1 MAIFLAT
8 LFVLVCI
15 LLIVVILL
23 QKGRGGGLGAAFG
36 GLGSSAFGTRTGDV
50 FTWVTIVLT
59 ALFLILAILTFLV
72 AQPEPGT
79 VTAPIFSPP
88 PGPIDSSVY
97 VVIDC
102 RTPGARVYYTTDDSE
117 PTEESSQYESAV
129 EVIPGMTLKVR
140 AFRARWIPS
149 PVVSGTYGPPA
160 TQPAAEAAPATTQ
173 AAPTASGGAE

>member
-15 LLIVVILL
+15 LLIVVVLL

-79 VTAPIFSPP
+79 VTTPVFSPL

-102 RTPGARVYYTTDDSE
+102 QTPGASVHYTTDGSE
-117 PTEESSQYESAV
+117 PTEESSRYESSV
-129 EVIPGMTLKVR
+129 EVMPGMTLNVR

-149 PVVSGTYGPPA
+149 PVVSGTYGSPA
-160 TQPAAEAAPATTQ
+160 TQPAAEMAPATIQTAP
-173 AAPTASGGAE
+173 AAAGGAE